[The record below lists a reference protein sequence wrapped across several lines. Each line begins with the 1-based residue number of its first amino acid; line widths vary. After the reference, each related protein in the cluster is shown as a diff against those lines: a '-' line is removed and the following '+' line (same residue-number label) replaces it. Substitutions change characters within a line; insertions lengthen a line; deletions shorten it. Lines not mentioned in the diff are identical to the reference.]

1 MKCNKTFIPEAINL
15 SPKKNATTDD
25 DDDIAYAKYGAKF
38 WDNPT
43 YIVSH
48 STFGNL
54 PLIFEAPKMELFLKA
69 KKFYDMAAP
78 IFKICDLEH
87 EENQQIFTSFYIYYT
102 QLFEKQYD
110 NSRNSS
116 NSDSEEEDT
125 STRSKNQMDMDTTSR
140 SCSEREEN
148 DDPDNKINT

>member
-1 MKCNKTFIPEAINL
+1 MDKFGAIINMSPITSGIQNSDLSDKNKAPKMKCNKTFIPKATNL

-38 WDNPT
+38 WDQPT

-48 STFGNL
+48 SNPGNS

-69 KKFYDMAAP
+69 KNYYDMAAP

-87 EENQQIFTSFYIYYT
+87 RENQQIFTSFYIYYT
-102 QLFEKQYD
+102 QLLEAL
-110 NSRNSS
+110 
-116 NSDSEEEDT
+116 
-125 STRSKNQMDMDTTSR
+125 
-140 SCSEREEN
+140 
-148 DDPDNKINT
+148 KI